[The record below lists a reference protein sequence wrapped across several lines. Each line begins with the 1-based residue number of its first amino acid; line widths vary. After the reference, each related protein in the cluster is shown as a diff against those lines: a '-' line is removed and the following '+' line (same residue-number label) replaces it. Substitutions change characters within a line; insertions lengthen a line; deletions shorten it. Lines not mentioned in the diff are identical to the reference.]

1 MAKLGSLMLFLF
13 SCLCIEY
20 PYSSCQEY
28 LLTLKQGQQ
37 IRVGERLLSAAG
49 IFKLGFF
56 KPGSSS
62 YYYLGIWYSKLPHHP
77 ESVWVANPDDPITD
91 SSGVLTLDDQGLL
104 KITRNGGQTI
114 VINPNKAVSSNVT
127 ATLLDS
133 GNLVIEEVDSNG
145 IAGRV
150 LWESFNYPTNT
161 LLPGMKLGMNPMSG
175 YSWALN
181 SWLSDQIP
189 ALGAFRLGLDPGSAN
204 QLIIW
209 KREDIYWT
217 SGVWNNGRFQ
227 NMAPDSRTY
236 EFSFVSNDD
245 EKYFSYSVKD
255 NSTISRWELNSWG
268 QILQFTLASDGTTWQ
283 NTTTSPCKFNV
294 NHPNAVCIQQNPTEC
309 RISSELFVPAIGYYQ
324 EQQFMY
330 SNSNSSLA
338 LSDCHTSCWN
348 NCSCIAY
355 GSHFDN
361 GTGCEFWSK
370 GASFIRNPNF
380 NAVYIL
386 SQGNSTGTNWS
397 NNLRA
402 DFCDCVSEGTP
413 TGGTEKDSGRSVKHL
428 WWIVVIAPALAMLF
442 AGYFC
447 YKRRIKQNNVEGETS
462 QEKAL
467 IELRSLPPYRLKD
480 KIKRGTDKGQKFQLY
495 SFSEIAAVTE
505 SFSLSNKLGEGGF
518 GPVYKGVFLDGQ
530 HVAVKR
536 LARNS
541 GQGLEEFMNEI
552 TLIAELQHVNLVTL
566 LGCCIHEDEK
576 ILIYEYMP
584 NKSLDSFIFDPTK
597 KKLLDWRMRTGIIEG
612 VAQGLLYLHKYS
624 RLKIIHRDLKASNIL
639 LGNDMNPKISDF
651 GMARIFGENESRAN
665 TKRVVGT
672 YGYMSPEYAMN
683 GIFSVKSDVY
693 SFGVLLLEIVSGR
706 KNIVFSS
713 SGVLTLIEQAWDSW
727 KQGDILEFIDP
738 CLDSS
743 CPRGEVFRYIHVGLL
758 CVQESAADRPTM
770 SDIISMFT
778 NEGMFLPEPKQPAYS
793 IGRSEAGST
802 LPDGKLVFNSV
813 NCVSI
818 SVMEAR

>member
-1 MAKLGSLMLFLF
+1 MAKLRSLMLFLI

-37 IRVGERLLSAAG
+37 IRVGEHLLSAAG
-49 IFKLGFF
+49 LFKLGFF

-77 ESVWVANPDDPITD
+77 ESVWVANQDDPITD

-104 KITRNGGQTI
+104 KIARNGGQAI
-114 VINPNKAVSSNVT
+114 VINPNQAVSSNVT

-145 IAGRV
+145 TVGRV

-161 LLPGMKLGMNPMSG
+161 LLPGMRLGMNPMSG

-189 ALGAFRLGLDPGSAN
+189 APGAFRLGVDPGSAN

-217 SGVWNNGRFQ
+217 SVVWNNGRFQ

-236 EFSFVSNDD
+236 EFSFVSNED

-309 RISSELFVPAIGYYQ
+309 RNSSELFVPAIGYYK
-324 EQQFMY
+324 EQQLVF

-355 GSHFDN
+355 GTHFDN

-386 SQGNSTGTNWS
+386 SQGNST
-397 NNLRA
+397 
-402 DFCDCVSEGTP
+402 EGTP
-413 TGGTEKDSGRSVKHL
+413 TGGTEEDSGRSIKHL

-442 AGYFC
+442 VGYFC

-462 QEKAL
+462 QDKAL
-467 IELRSLPPYRLKD
+467 IELRSLPLFRLKD
-480 KIKRGTDKGQKFQLY
+480 KIKRGTDKGHNFQLY
-495 SFSEIAAVTE
+495 SFSEISALTE

-518 GPVYKGVFLDGQ
+518 GPVYKGVLLDGQ

-566 LGCCIHEDEK
+566 LGCCIHENEK

-706 KNIVFSS
+706 KNTIFSS
-713 SGVLTLIEQAWDSW
+713 SGILALIEQAWDLW

-738 CLDSS
+738 YLDSS
-743 CPRGEVFRYIHVGLL
+743 CPRAEVFRYIHVGLL

-770 SDIISMFT
+770 SDIIPMFT